1 MTFQVGEKVVY
12 PNHGVGTIEN
22 ISARSF
28 GTQSEKFYLL
38 KLSYNSLTVMVPF
51 SHVSHV
57 GLRKV
62 TRNGEIAKMLNFL
75 ADGECKSCPD
85 WKDRFK
91 ENSAKMQSGSLLEVA
106 EVLKGLVILQSQ
118 KPLSFRE
125 KKMLD
130 RARLMLLSEL
140 ATSRSLKERE
150 AIDLL
155 DRALAKSSLRFP
167 EPL

>member
-28 GTQSEKFYLL
+28 GTQSERYYLL
-38 KLSYNSLTVMVPF
+38 RLTCSSMTVMVPF
-51 SHVSHV
+51 SHVEHV

-62 TRNGEIAKMLNFL
+62 TKNGEITKMLAYL
-75 ADGECKSCPD
+75 SSGECKRCTD

-91 ENSAKMQSGSLLEVA
+91 ENSAKMQNGGLLEVA
-106 EVLKGLVILQSQ
+106 EVLKALVMQQ
-118 KPLSFRE
+118 AHKPLSFRE

-130 RARLMLLSEL
+130 RARIMLVSEL
-140 ATSRSLKERE
+140 ATSRGLKECE
-150 AIDLL
+150 AVELL
-155 DRALAKSSLRFP
+155 SKALLKASLRFP
-167 EPL
+167 DPL